1 MTFVYCRDKKIKS
14 ADEGDV
20 MERDKPEGKKEK

>member
-1 MTFVYCRDKKIKS
+1 MTSVYCKIKKS
-14 ADEGDV
+14 ADEGEA